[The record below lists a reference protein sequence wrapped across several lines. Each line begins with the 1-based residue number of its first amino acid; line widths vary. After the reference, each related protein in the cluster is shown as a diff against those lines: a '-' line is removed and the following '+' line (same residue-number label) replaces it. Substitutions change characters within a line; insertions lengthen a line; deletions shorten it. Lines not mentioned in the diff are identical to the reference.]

1 VRIAKMYRHSSGQ
14 WAVRIK
20 KQAKYLGRDRSK
32 AEGEYRKIIAAHYG
46 AAPPPEGGG
55 GGATVSELL
64 EAFRGDQLEHCPP
77 RWRVKREG
85 KLAMA
90 LDPAL
95 KLYAK
100 LPARSFGPMCLR
112 TVRGDYAA
120 VPGRTRGYVNELTR
134 KLRSAWKWGVSM
146 ELVPLETYLSLK
158 TVPDLKRGE
167 MGLAEGRE
175 RVAVDWEHVE
185 ATLPFLND
193 RNRDLVVLLAETAA
207 RPDEIVRL
215 RPADVRKHPDGTW
228 SYAPAEHKTARSN
241 KRRLIVFNATCKAI
255 LARYL
260 EGRGAD
266 DWLFPA
272 DPFQAPGQHFC
283 VTSLRN
289 AITSACHRAG
299 VARWTPYA
307 LRHYKITEVS
317 LKHGVEVAQALA
329 GHASKATTAIYDH
342 NELARIK
349 RAVG

>member
-1 VRIAKMYRHSSGQ
+1 MRIPKLYLHHSGYY
-14 WAVRIK
+14 AVRIK
-20 KQAKYLGRDRSK
+20 SKTHHLGKDKLK
-32 AEGEYRKIIAAHYG
+32 ASGRYRELIAEHYG

-55 GGATVSELL
+55 GGAKVGELL
-64 EAFRGDQLEHCPP
+64 EAFRLDQLEHCPP

-112 TVRGDYAA
+112 TVRSDYAA

-167 MGLAEGRE
+167 MGLGEGRE
-175 RVAVDWEHVE
+175 RVAVDWAHVE

-241 KRRLIVFNATCKAI
+241 KRRLIVFNATCRAI
-255 LARYL
+255 LDRYL
-260 EGRGAD
+260 SGQKPDA
-266 DWLFPA
+266 WLFPA

-299 VARWTPYA
+299 VPRWTPYA
-307 LRHYKITEVS
+307 LRHAKITEVS
-317 LKHGVEVAQALA
+317 LKYGVDVAQALA

-342 NELARIK
+342 NTLERVK